1 MSWKV
6 HFGFEFWQGKYVHH
20 WGDRSNR
27 SLVEQVYLGC
37 LSFYW
42 SHPDSNR
49 FLVEVGLFKRLFIE
63 SGKQVAGQFWRQG
76 GCWIDF
82 TAYLIW
88 NFSFLFVFLINL
100 FVIRWLFLKTIRFR
114 TRLPSAVFLISTIWA
129 IIKLFFSRFWTE
141 LTPCVFFISSFDR
154 WPVTVP
160 RWITMSYYFLK
171 LVSSFELKRILV
183 NSLGAFNLCTSY
195 KFILIILRAVWR
207 WNLS

>member
-1 MSWKV
+1 M
-6 HFGFEFWQGKYVHH
+6 
-20 WGDRSNR
+20 
-27 SLVEQVYLGC
+27 
-37 LSFYW
+37 
-42 SHPDSNR
+42 
-49 FLVEVGLFKRLFIE
+49 FL
-63 SGKQVAGQFWRQG
+63 
-76 GCWIDF
+76 
-82 TAYLIW
+82 
-88 NFSFLFVFLINL
+88 FLINL

-207 WNLS
+207 WNLSQWWWSWILDNLKSFSWPTSTWSWEVVWAVERLIWRLCRWTRSRPSF